1 MKTRPLAAT
10 LVIASCL
17 APLTLGLG
25 NDDEGLRLAQAVHD
39 RPDGRDMAATA
50 TMFLE
55 EEGHKARVREFVM
68 YRLERGEGGLRSF
81 IRFSAPEQI
90 DGVSLLTHDEPG
102 ASSQQWLYLPELGK
116 TRRIAA
122 SGTGGRFV
130 GSDYFYEDLQ
140 DREVALDE
148 HRYLGEKDLDGTIC
162 AVLESI
168 PRESKSSVYSKR
180 VAWIHRDSQIP
191 LQVLFYDSKNES
203 PVKTFRVHKI
213 EKLQGYWTVM
223 DSTMRDMK
231 NGHQTRIVVRKIQ
244 YDLGLPE
251 DLFGLG
257 GLEDPNWEKKYRPQ

>member
-1 MKTRPLAAT
+1 MKTRPLATT
-10 LVIASCL
+10 LALASCL

-25 NDDEGLRLAQAVHD
+25 NDQEGQALAQAVHE
-39 RPDGRDMAATA
+39 RPDGRDAAVKS

-55 EEGHKARVREFVM
+55 EEGHKARVRELFM
-68 YRLERGEGGLRSF
+68 YRLERGEGELRSF
-81 IRFSAPEQI
+81 IRFTAPAQI
-90 DGVSLLTHDEPG
+90 DGVSLLTHDEAG
-102 ASSQQWLYLPELGK
+102 ATSQQWLYLPELGK

-122 SGTGGRFV
+122 SGNGGRFV

-168 PRESKSSVYSKR
+168 PRESKNSVYSKR

-191 LQVLFYDSKNES
+191 LQILFYDSNAES
-203 PVKTFRVHKI
+203 PVKIFRVHKI
-213 EKLQGYWTVM
+213 EKMQGYWTVM
-223 DSTMRDMK
+223 DSTMRDVK
-231 NGHQTRIVVRKIQ
+231 TGHKTRIVVRKIR
-244 YDLGLPE
+244 YDLALPE
-251 DLFGLG
+251 ELFGVG